1 MPRAGQGTWPVTD
14 RETCVHMVQSGLDA
28 GYRHVD
34 TAQMYDN
41 EAHAGESVTPGDE
54 TLAAYRADGAAY
66 AEAYATDK
74 PAAISGDWKS
84 DS

>member
-54 TLAAYRADGAAY
+54 QYNGLRDIRCPDLYLQL
-66 AEAYATDK
+66 
-74 PAAISGDWKS
+74 ILS
-84 DS
+84 DTSS

>member
-34 TAQMYDN
+34 TAQMYDD
-41 EAHAGESVTPGDE
+41 EAHPGESVTPGVGSH
-54 TLAAYRADGAAY
+54 RIVV
-66 AEAYATDK
+66 
-74 PAAISGDWKS
+74 AIHWPDRTTACGH
-84 DS
+84 